1 MSHPVKT
8 AIRGGK
14 IMKKLMKCI
23 LVGLVFVGSNQWSR
37 AGVNIIDD
45 YIILK
50 ALGTGATFSG
60 ENYYDVKRDTGLL
73 NPNFSGANLGT
84 FNILSTDVTIG
95 GNTYS
100 AGGLLQLKGAEL
112 KTNVTGSDGNGPS
125 DYQNASNFA
134 RMAYAITQAGT
145 SPSSFTLLNLGFDGE
160 NPTYPNYKWSTT
172 GQTTNLL
179 DGLAVGSYQLAVYFE
194 TNGSY
199 WTGSQQFYSIN
210 PDNNSGANYVAS
222 FNVVPEPSTGV
233 LMGMGFAGLV
243 TIRLLRK
250 KS

>member
-1 MSHPVKT
+1 MNQPAKT
-8 AIRGGK
+8 VASGGK

-23 LVGLVFVGSNQWSR
+23 LIGLVFVGSNQWSR
-37 AGVNIIDD
+37 AGVNIVDAF
-45 YIILK
+45 IILK

-60 ENYYDVKRDTGLL
+60 EQYYDVKRDASLL

-100 AGGLLQLKGAEL
+100 AGGLLQLSGAEL
-112 KTNVTGSDGNGPS
+112 KTNVAPTG
-125 DYQNASNFA
+125 DYQNSNNFA
-134 RMAYAITQAGT
+134 RMAYSITPAGT
-145 SPSSFTLLNLGFDGE
+145 SPSSFTLLNLGFNGE
-160 NPTYPNYKWSTT
+160 NPSYPNYKWSTT

-179 DGLAVGSYQLAVYFE
+179 NGLAVGSYQLAVYFE

-210 PDNNSGANYVAS
+210 PDNNSGSNYVAT

-233 LMGMGFAGLV
+233 LMGLGFAGLLV
-243 TIRLLRK
+243 LRRIRK
-250 KS
+250 NA

>member
-1 MSHPVKT
+1 MRHTVKS
-8 AIRGGK
+8 AIRGEK

-23 LVGLVFVGSNQWSR
+23 LVGLVFVGSNQWSH

-60 ENYYDVKRDTGLL
+60 ENYYDVKRNTTLL
-73 NPNFSGANLGT
+73 NPDFNGANLGT
-84 FNILSTDVTIG
+84 FNILSTAVTIG

-112 KTNVTGSDGNGPS
+112 KTDVAPTG
-125 DYQNASNFA
+125 DYQNSNNFA
-134 RMAYAITQAGT
+134 RMAYSITPVGT
-145 SPSSFTLLNLGFDGE
+145 SPSSFTLLNLGFNGE

-179 DGLAVGSYQLAVYFE
+179 NGLAVGSYQLAVYFE

-222 FNVVPEPSTGV
+222 FNVVPEPSTGM
-233 LMGMGFAGLV
+233 LMGMGIAGLLV
-243 TIRLLRK
+243 VRRFRK
-250 KS
+250 KA